1 MRACA
6 RAHVRARAFARVARP
21 RGAAAPRRGGA
32 ECAMRAAHT
41 MHTARATHA
50 AHATR
55 AARRA
60 RCCYA
65 FPALFAFV
73 VSATVHV
80 LFVLLGRGLQY
91 PTPPAG
97 PCVWRL
103 LQLRCA
109 PATVRLWVIHI
120 RTVAGLLPGAQLG
133 IVTAAAPTICQPSS
147 TASTVAILA
156 QGTKWADALPQAF
169 FQTAASDSARGRKPG
184 HPPWEFSGLAT
195 CNFYLNGCLRS
206 RSGEAPIV

>member
-1 MRACA
+1 MLC
-6 RAHVRARAFARVARP
+6 RP
-21 RGAAAPRRGGA
+21 GHTSAPAG
-32 ECAMRAAHT
+32 
-41 MHTARATHA
+41 
-50 AHATR
+50 
-55 AARRA
+55 
-60 RCCYA
+60 
-65 FPALFAFV
+65 
-73 VSATVHV
+73 
-80 LFVLLGRGLQY
+80 

-103 LQLRCA
+103 LKLRCA
-109 PATVRLWVIHI
+109 PATVRLCVTHI
-120 RTVAGLLPGAQLG
+120 RTVAGLLLGAQLG
-133 IVTAAAPTICQPSS
+133 IVTAAAPSS

>member
-1 MRACA
+1 MCWPG
-6 RAHVRARAFARVARP
+6 HTS
-21 RGAAAPRRGGA
+21 APAG
-32 ECAMRAAHT
+32 
-41 MHTARATHA
+41 
-50 AHATR
+50 
-55 AARRA
+55 
-60 RCCYA
+60 
-65 FPALFAFV
+65 
-73 VSATVHV
+73 
-80 LFVLLGRGLQY
+80 

-147 TASTVAILA
+147 TANTVAILA

-169 FQTAASDSARGRKPG
+169 FQTAASDSATERNPG

-195 CNFYLNGCLRS
+195 RNFCLNGCPPAYLAGGAHGTFDGSDRRERKHSHSPARS
-206 RSGEAPIV
+206 ARNFRLSVQSKVSQPTLVGPRRRGGCGAAAK